1 MCVCVWNDEKEIV
14 TCIFSFLLF
23 DNMWLGSFFRRINC
37 LSLCLRSSVLN
48 VYSSLNF
55 VRWFVFWTDC
65 CYITIYLYLLLCPAR
80 ARIAFV
86 CPELFC
92 RYVIGFSNNIT
103 LMITSGL
110 FQIFKTQIYELLC
123 GLCGISFLVMQE
135 SCFSVFIFKW
145 ELQAFPL
152 EIPCTSELFAILF
165 IIIIPIAIH
174 FTR

>member
-1 MCVCVWNDEKEIV
+1 
-14 TCIFSFLLF
+14 
-23 DNMWLGSFFRRINC
+23 MWLGSFFRRINC

-110 FQIFKTQIYELLC
+110 FQIFFFNYRSKFKFINC
-123 GLCGISFLVMQE
+123 CLCGISFLVMQE
-135 SCFSVFIFKW
+135 PCFSVLIFKW
-145 ELQAFPL
+145 ELQTFPL
-152 EIPCTSELFAILF
+152 EISLRQNCLLCYL
-165 IIIIPIAIH
+165 
-174 FTR
+174 